1 MRRFVPPAL
10 LLGALSLSAC
20 AGTVMRW
27 QPSLASHVP
36 DSSTV
41 RYGIRPGERPTSG
54 QAVDWQRGRP
64 RVVTASGDTIVVP
77 EGATLE
83 VRLKEKATH
92 EKAGGVIGWALG
104 VAISYAA
111 CPPPRRYC
119 GEEDPTPLLGT
130 GLGGLIGW
138 LAKTDRWVQVRWDPP

>member
-1 MRRFVPPAL
+1 
-10 LLGALSLSAC
+10 
-20 AGTVMRW
+20 
-27 QPSLASHVP
+27 
-36 DSSTV
+36 
-41 RYGIRPGERPTSG
+41 
-54 QAVDWQRGRP
+54 
-64 RVVTASGDTIVVP
+64 VVTASGDTIVVP